1 MSKETLVHLVTP
13 LSTAV
18 RIEIVSLLTI
28 TTLLR
33 IDLTL
38 SNILIQG
45 NDSFV
50 LCEAVGRVTSTLL
63 VVLQMQI
70 FKMTF
75 NSSSVTALTV
85 WVYIR
90 GHLSFDL
97 FETFHQML
105 GWRSGRRQSDW
116 ELELVGLIAQL
127 MRMMRQCCYL
137 VTPEPSIL
145 I

>member
-85 WVYIR
+85 
-90 GHLSFDL
+90 
-97 FETFHQML
+97 
-105 GWRSGRRQSDW
+105 
-116 ELELVGLIAQL
+116 
-127 MRMMRQCCYL
+127 
-137 VTPEPSIL
+137 
-145 I
+145 